1 MTDEA
6 SRILQR
12 NEKTKA
18 FSTVITNLGTA
29 LVASAFGRLWFVGL
43 DPWVILWGVPGCF
56 VILSGTKLLDGLE
69 AES

>member
-1 MTDEA
+1 M
-6 SRILQR
+6 
-12 NEKTKA
+12 
-18 FSTVITNLGTA
+18 ITNPGTA
-29 LVASAFGRLWFVGL
+29 LVASAFGRLWLVGL